1 MAVPRERAGVGFIP
15 SSTGLPDLLAWTMSH
30 PDEHPFSESHLESP
44 AYRERLMRKLN
55 CLIAVLEVACAKVRQ
70 SLSQPEADAERLMR
84 IQKNLRDTLDV
95 CQRARR
101 ALSNCEEL
109 PPELSSHLGLVG
121 NAEALTAPA
130 QHPRRERPRAP
141 SDASSSAEAER
152 FEKLGPIRSADL
164 RSIDFDAL
172 ARMLQS

>member
-1 MAVPRERAGVGFIP
+1 
-15 SSTGLPDLLAWTMSH
+15 MSH
-30 PDEHPFSESHLESP
+30 PEEQPFSESHLESP

-70 SLSQPEADAERLMR
+70 SLSLPEADAERLLR
-84 IQKNLRDTLDV
+84 IQKNLQDTLDV

-101 ALSNCEEL
+101 ALTNREEL
-109 PPELSSHLGLVG
+109 PAELSSHLGLIG
-121 NAEALTAPA
+121 SDQALGAPIA
-130 QHPRRERPRAP
+130 RARTQRPRAT
-141 SDASSSAEAER
+141 SDVSSADEAAR
-152 FEKLGPIRSADL
+152 FEKLGPIRSADI

>member
-1 MAVPRERAGVGFIP
+1 
-15 SSTGLPDLLAWTMSH
+15 MSH

-70 SLSQPEADAERLMR
+70 SLSQPEADAERLLR
-84 IQKNLRDTLDV
+84 IQKNLNETLEV

-101 ALSNCEEL
+101 ALSNREEL
-109 PPELSSHLGLVG
+109 PAELSSHLGLIG
-121 NAEALTAPA
+121 SDQALSAPVLRA
-130 QHPRRERPRAP
+130 RSERPRAP

-152 FEKLGPIRSADL
+152 FAKLGPIRSADI